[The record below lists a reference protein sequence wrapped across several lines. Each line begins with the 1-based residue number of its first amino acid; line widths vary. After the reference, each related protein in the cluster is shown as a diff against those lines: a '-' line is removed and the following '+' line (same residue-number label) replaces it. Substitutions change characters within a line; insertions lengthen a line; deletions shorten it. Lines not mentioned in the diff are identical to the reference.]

1 MKYAD
6 VRLKYRLD
14 ETFFVVTQF
23 YSTPLSDPK
32 LGSVMLRLHQFF
44 TVSFIQRAVV

>member
-14 ETFFVVTQF
+14 ETFFAVTQF
-23 YSTPLSDPK
+23 YSTLLSDPK
-32 LGSVMLRLHQFF
+32 LVFGDAETPQIL
-44 TVSFIQRAVV
+44 

>member
-14 ETFFVVTQF
+14 EAFFAVTQF

-32 LGSVMLRLHQFF
+32 LVSMMLRLHKFF
-44 TVSFIQRAVV
+44 AVSFILGAVV